1 MMQQIFYDPVV
12 VLDTETTGRSNSAE
26 VIEIGAVC
34 LDEYGR
40 IRSQF
45 SSLIKPSIINAKSRE
60 ALAINKIP
68 EEDLNQAPAPSL
80 VKEMFWEWYND
91 IPTHSKDRPLCLA
104 FNVSFDKRMMDNFG
118 IKLPWGRCLSNITH
132 MIAKDA
138 GAVFL
143 NKANVPKVPNL
154 EEACSFFE
162 LTYPENA
169 HRAIADAEVTAQIA
183 VLIAAKAPQYLIKHS
198 K

>member
-1 MMQQIFYDPVV
+1 M
-12 VLDTETTGRSNSAE
+12 
-26 VIEIGAVC
+26 
-34 LDEYGR
+34 
-40 IRSQF
+40 
-45 SSLIKPSIINAKSRE
+45 IKPTVINAKARE

-68 EEDLNQAPAPSL
+68 EEDLNKAPSPNI
-80 VKEMFWEWYND
+80 VKEMFWSWYNE
-91 IPTHSKDRPLCLA
+91 IPVQNDRPLCLA
-104 FNVSFDKRMMDNFG
+104 YNVSFDKRMMDNFG
-118 IKLPWGRCLSNITH
+118 IKLPWGRCLSDITH

-169 HRAIADAEVTAQIA
+169 HRALADAEVTAQIA
-183 VLIAAKAPQYLIKHS
+183 MLIASKAPQYLTKYN

>member
-1 MMQQIFYDPVV
+1 MKQIFYDPVV

-34 LDEYGR
+34 LDIYGQVR
-40 IRSQF
+40 TKF
-45 SSLIKPSIINAKSRE
+45 SSLIKPVVINARARE

-68 EEDLNQAPAPSL
+68 EEDLDKAQPPSI
-80 VKEMFWEWYND
+80 VKEIFWSWYND
-91 IPTHSKDRPLCLA
+91 IPTQHDRPLCLA
-104 FNVSFDKRMMDNFG
+104 YNVSFDKRMMDNFG
-118 IKLPWGRCLSNITH
+118 VKLPWGRCLSDITH

-143 NKANVPKVPNL
+143 NKVNKPKVPNL

-183 VLIAAKAPQYLIKHS
+183 FLIASKAPQYLTKFS
-198 K
+198 

>member
-1 MMQQIFYDPVV
+1 MMQQIFYDPIV
-12 VLDTETTGRSNSAE
+12 VLDTETTGRSNAAE
-26 VIEIGAVC
+26 VIEIGGVC

-40 IRSQF
+40 VRSTF
-45 SSLIKPSIINAKSRE
+45 SSLIKPTVINAKARE

-68 EEDLNQAPAPSL
+68 EEDLNKAPSPNI
-80 VKEMFWEWYND
+80 VKEMFWSWYNE
-91 IPTHSKDRPLCLA
+91 IPIQNDRPLCLA
-104 FNVSFDKRMMDNFG
+104 YNVSFDKRMMDNFG

-143 NKANVPKVPNL
+143 NKVNVPKVPNL

-162 LTYPENA
+162 LIYPEDA
-169 HRAIADAEVTAQIA
+169 HRALADAEVTAQIA
-183 VLIAAKAPQYLIKHS
+183 VLIAAKAPQYLTKYS